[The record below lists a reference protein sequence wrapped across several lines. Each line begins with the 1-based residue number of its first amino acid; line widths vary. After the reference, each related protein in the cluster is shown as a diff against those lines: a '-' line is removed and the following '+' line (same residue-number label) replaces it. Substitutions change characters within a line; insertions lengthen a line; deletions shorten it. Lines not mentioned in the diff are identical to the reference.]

1 MLCTPGLEDSKCSQP
16 PPCKC
21 PVNHTVTFFVGFLT
35 GLVATVFLF
44 VGIILITGSLRQ
56 KTERNDAQYVEKKPD
71 PQITLQTLGL
81 WVLGHLAITAGLVG
95 LQEMVRRR
103 KSK

>member
-1 MLCTPGLEDSKCSQP
+1 MLCTPGLEDSNCSQP

-21 PVNHTVTFFVGFLT
+21 PVNHAVTFFIGFLT
-35 GLVATVFLF
+35 GLVVTVFLF
-44 VGIILITGSLRQ
+44 VGIILLTGSLRQ
-56 KTERNDAQYVEKKPD
+56 KTEGNNVQYIEKTPD

-81 WVLGHLAITAGLVG
+81 WVLGHLAITASLVG
-95 LQEMVRRR
+95 LQEIVRRR

>member
-1 MLCTPGLEDSKCSQP
+1 MPCTLGIQDSKCP
-16 PPCKC
+16 RPLLHKC
-21 PVNHTVTFFVGFLT
+21 SVNHTTIFLIGFFT

-44 VGIILITGSLRQ
+44 AGIILITGSLRQ
-56 KTERNDAQYVEKKPD
+56 KTEGNDVQYVEMTPD

-95 LQEMVRRR
+95 LQEIVRRR

>member
-1 MLCTPGLEDSKCSQP
+1 MPCTPGLQDSKCSGP
-16 PPCKC
+16 PPRKY
-21 PVNHTVTFFVGFLT
+21 PVNHTIIFLIGFFT

-44 VGIILITGSLRQ
+44 VGIVLITGSLRQ
-56 KTERNDAQYVEKKPD
+56 KTEGNEVQYVEKTSD

-81 WVLGHLAITAGLVG
+81 WVLGHLAITAGLIG
-95 LQEMVRRR
+95 LQEIVRRR